1 MKFTTKL
8 IHGNEALDSTGAT
21 NTPVFLSNAY
31 AHTSPEKLEGIFKG
45 TAMGFAYTRISNP
58 TINAFERR
66 IASVEGAMAATA
78 AASGMSAIYL
88 AIMNIV
94 ESGDEI
100 ISSSGL
106 FGGTYTLFRNL
117 KSYGIKTNFL
127 ETLDEESLE
136 KVVTEKTKVLFAEA
150 IGNPK
155 LDILDIEKVSEF
167 CNKHNIIFIVDST
180 ITTPYLINPIKY
192 GADVVIHST
201 SKYINGTSNSIGGVI
216 VDGGSTKYKN
226 EKFENFSNYSKKFG
240 KMAFTGKLRD
250 TIGKDLGAALSP
262 MSAFLNLTGIET
274 LSLRMKQHCENT
286 LKVAEYLEAHEKV
299 VSINYPKLKSSTYF
313 DLAEKYY
320 EKGASGILT
329 FRLGSKE
336 RCFKFINE
344 LKLIVN
350 LTNVGDTK
358 TLIIHPA
365 STICLNNTEEE
376 KLQMGVYEDL
386 IRLSVGIEDIE
397 DIIGDIEEALKA
409 I

>member
-127 ETLDEESLE
+127 ETLDEECLE

-216 VDGGSTKYKN
+216 VDGGSTKYKS

-299 VSINYPKLKSSTYF
+299 VSINYPKLKSSPYF
-313 DLAEKYY
+313 DLVEKYY

-336 RCFKFINE
+336 RCFKFINA

-350 LTNVGDTK
+350 LSNVGDTK

>member
-136 KVVTEKTKVLFAEA
+136 KVVNEKTKVLFAEA

-167 CNKHNIIFIVDST
+167 CSKNNIIFIVDST

-299 VSINYPKLKSSTYF
+299 VSVNYPKLKSSPYY

-336 RCFKFINE
+336 RCFKFINA

>member
-66 IASVEGAMAATA
+66 IASVEGAMAATT

-216 VDGGSTKYKN
+216 VDGGSTKYKS

-286 LKVAEYLEAHEKV
+286 VKVAEYLEAHEKV
-299 VSINYPKLKSSTYF
+299 VSVNYPKLKSSPYY

-336 RCFKFINE
+336 RCFKFINA

>member
-94 ESGDEI
+94 EGGDEI

-136 KVVTEKTKVLFAEA
+136 KVVNEKTKVLFAEA

-167 CNKHNIIFIVDST
+167 CNKHNIVFIVDST

-299 VSINYPKLKSSTYF
+299 VSVNYPKLKSSPYY

-365 STICLNNTEEE
+365 STICLSNTEEE
-376 KLQMGVYEDL
+376 KLQMGVYDDL
-386 IRLSVGIEDIE
+386 VRLSVGIEDIE
-397 DIIGDIEEALKA
+397 DIIADINDALKG

>member
-155 LDILDIEKVSEF
+155 LDILDVEKVSEF

-299 VSINYPKLKSSTYF
+299 VSVNYPKLKSSPYY

-336 RCFKFINE
+336 RCFKFINA

-365 STICLNNTEEE
+365 STICLSNTEEE

>member
-1 MKFTTKL
+1 MKFSTKL
-8 IHGNEALDSTGAT
+8 IHGNENLDNTGAT
-21 NTPVFLSNAY
+21 NTPVYLSNAY

-58 TINAFERR
+58 TVNAFERR

-100 ISSSGL
+100 IASSGL

-117 KSYGIKTNFL
+117 RSYGIKTNFL

-155 LDILDIEKVSEF
+155 LDILDIEKVGEF
-167 CNKHNIIFIVDST
+167 CNKKNIIFIVDST
-180 ITTPYLINPIKY
+180 ITTPYLISPIKH

-216 VDGGSTKYKN
+216 VDGGSDKYKN
-226 EKFENFSNYSKKFG
+226 EKFSNFSNYTKKFG

-274 LSLRMKQHCENT
+274 LSLRMKQHCENAI
-286 LKVAEYLEAHEKV
+286 KVAEYLEEHEKV
-299 VSINYPKLKSSTYF
+299 VSVNYPKLKSSPYYN
-313 DLAEKYY
+313 LAEKYY
-320 EKGASGILT
+320 NKGAGGILT

-336 RCFKFINE
+336 RCFKFINA

-365 STICLNNTEEE
+365 STICLSNTEEE

>member
-58 TINAFERR
+58 TINSFERR

-136 KVVTEKTKVLFAEA
+136 KVVNEKTKVLFAEA

-167 CNKHNIIFIVDST
+167 CSKNNIIFIVDST

-299 VSINYPKLKSSTYF
+299 VSVNYPKLKSSPYY

-336 RCFKFINE
+336 RCFKFINA

-365 STICLNNTEEE
+365 STICLSNTEEE

>member
-127 ETLDEESLE
+127 ENLDEESLE

-155 LDILDIEKVSEF
+155 LDILDIEKVGEF

-216 VDGGSTKYKN
+216 VDGGSAKYKN
-226 EKFENFSNYSKKFG
+226 EKFENFSSYSKKFG
-240 KMAFTGKLRD
+240 KMSFTGKLRD

-299 VSINYPKLKSSTYF
+299 VSVNYPKLKSSPYH

-365 STICLNNTEEE
+365 STICLNNTAEE

>member
-94 ESGDEI
+94 KSGDEI

-136 KVVTEKTKVLFAEA
+136 KVVNEKTKVLFAEA

-167 CNKHNIIFIVDST
+167 CSKNNIIFIVDST

-299 VSINYPKLKSSTYF
+299 VSVNYPKLKSSPYY

-336 RCFKFINE
+336 RCFKFINA

-365 STICLNNTEEE
+365 STICLSNTEEE

>member
-94 ESGDEI
+94 EGGDEI

-136 KVVTEKTKVLFAEA
+136 KVVNEKTKVLFAEA

-167 CNKHNIIFIVDST
+167 CNKHNIVFIVDST

-299 VSINYPKLKSSTYF
+299 VSVNYPKLKSSPYY

-365 STICLNNTEEE
+365 STICLSNTEEE

>member
-226 EKFENFSNYSKKFG
+226 EKFENFSNYFKKFG

-286 LKVAEYLEAHEKV
+286 VKVAEYLEAHEKV
-299 VSINYPKLKSSTYF
+299 VSVNYPKLKSSPYY

-336 RCFKFINE
+336 RCFKFINA

>member
-127 ETLDEESLE
+127 ETLDEENLE

-226 EKFENFSNYSKKFG
+226 EKFKNFSNYSKKFG
-240 KMAFTGKLRD
+240 TMAFTGKLRD

-299 VSINYPKLKSSTYF
+299 VSVNYPKLKSSPYY

>member
-8 IHGNEALDSTGAT
+8 IHGNETLDATGST

-45 TAMGFAYTRISNP
+45 TAKGFAYTRISNP

-180 ITTPYLINPIKY
+180 ITSPYLINPIKY

-299 VSINYPKLKSSTYF
+299 VSVNYPKLKSSPYY

-365 STICLNNTEEE
+365 STICLSNTEEE

>member
-299 VSINYPKLKSSTYF
+299 VSINYPKLKSSPYY

>member
-299 VSINYPKLKSSTYF
+299 VSVNYPKLKSSPYY

-336 RCFKFINE
+336 RCFKFINA

>member
-66 IASVEGAMAATA
+66 IASVEGAMVATA

-94 ESGDEI
+94 EGGDEI

-136 KVVTEKTKVLFAEA
+136 KVVNEKTKVLFAEA

-167 CNKHNIIFIVDST
+167 CNKHNIVFIVDST

-240 KMAFTGKLRD
+240 KMVFTGKLRD

-299 VSINYPKLKSSTYF
+299 VSVNYPKLKSSPYY

-365 STICLNNTEEE
+365 STICLSNTEEE

>member
-127 ETLDEESLE
+127 EILDEESLE

-226 EKFENFSNYSKKFG
+226 EKFENFSSYSKKFG

-299 VSINYPKLKSSTYF
+299 VSVNYPKLKSSLYY

-329 FRLGSKE
+329 FRLGTKE
-336 RCFKFINE
+336 RCFKFINT

-365 STICLNNTEEE
+365 STICLNNTAEE

>member
-117 KSYGIKTNFL
+117 KAYGIKTNFL

-167 CNKHNIIFIVDST
+167 VINT
-180 ITTPYLINPIKY
+180 ILYLLWIQP
-192 GADVVIHST
+192 
-201 SKYINGTSNSIGGVI
+201 
-216 VDGGSTKYKN
+216 
-226 EKFENFSNYSKKFG
+226 
-240 KMAFTGKLRD
+240 
-250 TIGKDLGAALSP
+250 
-262 MSAFLNLTGIET
+262 
-274 LSLRMKQHCENT
+274 
-286 LKVAEYLEAHEKV
+286 
-299 VSINYPKLKSSTYF
+299 
-313 DLAEKYY
+313 
-320 EKGASGILT
+320 
-329 FRLGSKE
+329 
-336 RCFKFINE
+336 
-344 LKLIVN
+344 
-350 LTNVGDTK
+350 
-358 TLIIHPA
+358 
-365 STICLNNTEEE
+365 
-376 KLQMGVYEDL
+376 
-386 IRLSVGIEDIE
+386 
-397 DIIGDIEEALKA
+397 
-409 I
+409 

>member
-180 ITTPYLINPIKY
+180 ITSPYLINPIKY

-299 VSINYPKLKSSTYF
+299 VSVNYPKLKSSPYY

>member
-155 LDILDIEKVSEF
+155 LDILDVEKVSEF
-167 CNKHNIIFIVDST
+167 CSKNNIIFIVDST

-216 VDGGSTKYKN
+216 VDGGSIKYKN
-226 EKFENFSNYSKKFG
+226 EKFDNFSNYSKKFG

-262 MSAFLNLTGIET
+262 ISAFLNLTGIET

-286 LKVAEYLEAHEKV
+286 LEVAEYLEAHEKV
-299 VSINYPKLKSSTYF
+299 VSVNYPKLKSSPSY

-320 EKGASGILT
+320 KKGASGILT
-329 FRLGSKE
+329 FRLGTKE

-365 STICLNNTEEE
+365 STICLSNTEEE

>member
-286 LKVAEYLEAHEKV
+286 LKVAEYLEAHAKV
-299 VSINYPKLKSSTYF
+299 VSINYPKLKSSPYF

-336 RCFKFINE
+336 RCFKFINA

>member
-127 ETLDEESLE
+127 ENLDEESLE

-299 VSINYPKLKSSTYF
+299 VSVNYPKLKSSPYY

-329 FRLGSKE
+329 FRLGTKE
-336 RCFKFINE
+336 RSFKFINE

-365 STICLNNTEEE
+365 STICLNNTAEE

>member
-136 KVVTEKTKVLFAEA
+136 KVVNEKTKVLFAEA

-167 CNKHNIIFIVDST
+167 CSKNNIIFIVDST

-226 EKFENFSNYSKKFG
+226 EKFENFGNYSKKFG

-299 VSINYPKLKSSTYF
+299 VSVNYPKLKSSPYY

-365 STICLNNTEEE
+365 STICLSNTEEE

>member
-136 KVVTEKTKVLFAEA
+136 KVVNEKTKVLFAEA

-167 CNKHNIIFIVDST
+167 CSKNNIIFIVDST

-299 VSINYPKLKSSTYF
+299 VSVNYPKLKSSPYY

-336 RCFKFINE
+336 RCFKFINA

-365 STICLNNTEEE
+365 STICLSNTEEE

>member
-155 LDILDIEKVSEF
+155 LDILDVEKVSEF

-216 VDGGSTKYKN
+216 VDGGSIKYKN
-226 EKFENFSNYSKKFG
+226 EKFENFSNYAKKFG

-286 LKVAEYLEAHEKV
+286 LEVAEYLEAHEKV
-299 VSINYPKLKSSTYF
+299 VSVNYPKLKSSPYY

-320 EKGASGILT
+320 KKGASGILT
-329 FRLGSKE
+329 FRLGTKE

-365 STICLNNTEEE
+365 STICLSNTEEE

>member
-1 MKFTTKL
+1 MRFTTKL

-136 KVVTEKTKVLFAEA
+136 KVVNEKTKVLFAEA

-167 CNKHNIIFIVDST
+167 CSKNNIIFIVDST

-299 VSINYPKLKSSTYF
+299 VSVNYPKLKSSPYY

-329 FRLGSKE
+329 LRLGSKE

-365 STICLNNTEEE
+365 STICLSNTEEE

>member
-155 LDILDIEKVSEF
+155 LDILDVEKVSEF

-286 LKVAEYLEAHEKV
+286 LKVAECLEAHEKV
-299 VSINYPKLKSSTYF
+299 VSVNYPKLKSSPYY

-336 RCFKFINE
+336 RCFKFINA

>member
-167 CNKHNIIFIVDST
+167 CNKHNVIFIVDST

-286 LKVAEYLEAHEKV
+286 LKIAEYLEAHEKV
-299 VSINYPKLKSSTYF
+299 VSVNYPKLKSSPYY

-336 RCFKFINE
+336 RCFKFINV

>member
-1 MKFTTKL
+1 
-8 IHGNEALDSTGAT
+8 
-21 NTPVFLSNAY
+21 
-31 AHTSPEKLEGIFKG
+31 
-45 TAMGFAYTRISNP
+45 
-58 TINAFERR
+58 
-66 IASVEGAMAATA
+66 
-78 AASGMSAIYL
+78 
-88 AIMNIV
+88 
-94 ESGDEI
+94 
-100 ISSSGL
+100 
-106 FGGTYTLFRNL
+106 LFRNL

-299 VSINYPKLKSSTYF
+299 VSVNYPKLKSSPYYN
-313 DLAEKYY
+313 LAEKYY

-329 FRLGSKE
+329 FRLGSKD

-365 STICLNNTEEE
+365 STICLSNTEEE

>member
-155 LDILDIEKVSEF
+155 LDILDVEKVSEF

-226 EKFENFSNYSKKFG
+226 EKFENFRNYSKKFG

-274 LSLRMKQHCENT
+274 LSLRMKQHCYNT
-286 LKVAEYLEAHEKV
+286 LKVAEYLESHEKV
-299 VSINYPKLKSSTYF
+299 VSVNYPKLKSSPYY

-336 RCFKFINE
+336 RCFKFINA

-365 STICLNNTEEE
+365 STICLSNTEEE

>member
-336 RCFKFINE
+336 RCFKFINA

>member
-286 LKVAEYLEAHEKV
+286 VKVAEYLEAHEKV
-299 VSINYPKLKSSTYF
+299 VSVNYPKLKSSPYY

>member
-8 IHGNEALDSTGAT
+8 IHGNETLDSTGAT

-299 VSINYPKLKSSTYF
+299 VSVNYPKLKSSPYYN
-313 DLAEKYY
+313 LAEKYY

-329 FRLGSKE
+329 FRLGSKD

-365 STICLNNTEEE
+365 STICLSNTEEE